1 MRLISVCYKPV
12 CKIPPSCEQR
22 SRFSA
27 QVYDTQPHKFLDNYF
42 DRRNMMTHH
51 KNKTHAMFLA
61 SAFGGLGAHRFY
73 LHGRKDLW
81 AWAHLLSLPASIL
94 ISLIAYKQQL
104 FFTIAPLIISI
115 LVSIIEALVIGVT
128 PDEKWDAKFNVNS
141 GKNNFSDWP
150 LAGLL
155 VLMVGLGATALIA
168 VLARTS
174 DLLFTGGSYG

>member
-1 MRLISVCYKPV
+1 
-12 CKIPPSCEQR
+12 
-22 SRFSA
+22 
-27 QVYDTQPHKFLDNYF
+27 
-42 DRRNMMTHH
+42 MTTPH

-61 SAFGGLGAHRFY
+61 SAFGGLGVHRFY

-81 AWAHLLSLPASIL
+81 GWAHFLTLPAAIL

-104 FFTIAPLIISI
+104 FFTAAPFIISI
-115 LVSIIEALVIGVT
+115 LVSIVEALVIGVT
-128 PDEKWDAKFNVNS
+128 PDEKWDALFNANS

-168 VLARTS
+168 VLARTL